1 MGLILSWEGDKGL
14 ELVLLPGAWDW
25 SSDSTAPSTRLGSS
39 WLTLTCSCMELLL
52 SGHSGCALVGLHCNG
67 APSQSSS
74 VTVVSSRLRSASS
87 AQLGEMRA
95 STWMSTFIP
104 SLMLYGRLSSELQ
117 RFVLPSSSAVMEAHS
132 EPSLYALALLRGRG
146 LGSPRKELE
155 HRQTV
160 SGKLAQAE

>member
-1 MGLILSWEGDKGL
+1 MGLILSCSGGGSSEP
-14 ELVLLPGAWDW
+14 VLLPGAWDW
-25 SSDSTAPSTRLGSS
+25 SSDSTSPSTRLGSS

-52 SGHSGCALVGLHCNG
+52 SGHSGCAWAGLHCNG

-74 VTVVSSRLRSASS
+74 VTVVSGRLRSAPS

-117 RFVLPSSSAVMEAHS
+117 RFVLPSSCPLIPAHS

-146 LGSPRKELE
+146 LGSPRKE
-155 HRQTV
+155 
-160 SGKLAQAE
+160 